1 MDGIFFKLWYIN
13 GRGFLSYD
21 ISMGGDFKAIIY
33 QRVGIFKIWYT
44 DGLGFLTYDISM
56 GGDF

>member
-1 MDGIFFKLWYIN
+1 MGGDFKISYTN
-13 GRGFLSYD
+13 GWGFLTYG

-44 DGLGFLTYDISM
+44 DGWGFLTYDISM